1 MRQLPVSVVVHM
13 RAHRRTGNWVWTTLV
28 IPDGDHVMIV
38 DKLEREE
45 NQR

>member
-13 RAHRRTGNWVWTTLV
+13 RPRGRAGGVWTTLV